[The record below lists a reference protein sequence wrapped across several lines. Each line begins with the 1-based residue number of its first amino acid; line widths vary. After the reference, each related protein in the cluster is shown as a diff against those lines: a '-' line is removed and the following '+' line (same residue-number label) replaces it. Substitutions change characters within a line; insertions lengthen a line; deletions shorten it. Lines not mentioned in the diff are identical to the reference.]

1 MKITWLGH
9 SGFRIEIADQVLL
22 IDPWLVGN
30 PAFPEDR
37 ASEATTGA
45 TAIFLTHG
53 HGDHAST
60 TLPVARDTDAMIYCI
75 HELSLILG
83 AEGAQV
89 TGFGKGG
96 TITLGEGTLGEG
108 EAAVRVTMVNA
119 VHSSSIDFKDGA
131 PACAGDPA
139 GFMISGEGHTI
150 YVSGDTDLMADMAWF
165 ADLHQ
170 PDIGILCAGGHY
182 TMDMTRAAYAC
193 QKFFDFKTVIPCH
206 WGTFPLLAQSC
217 DPLVY
222 ALDEGVV
229 KVPEVLVAIEI

>member
-9 SGFRIEIADQVLL
+9 SGFRIEISDQTLL
-22 IDPWLVGN
+22 IDPWLAGN
-30 PAFPEDR
+30 PAFPEGR
-37 ASEATTGA
+37 EKEATEGA

-60 TLPVARDTDAMIYCI
+60 TIPVAQETDAMIYCI

-96 TITLGEGTLGEG
+96 TITLGEGD
-108 EAAVRVTMVNA
+108 EAVTVTMVNA

-131 PACAGDPA
+131 PQYAGDPA

-150 YVSGDTDLMADMAWF
+150 YVSGDTDIMADMEWF
-165 ADLHQ
+165 ADLHE

-182 TMDMTRAAYAC
+182 TMDMKRAAYVC

-206 WGTFPLLAQSC
+206 WGSFPLLAQSC
-217 DPLVY
+217 DELVF
-222 ALDEGVV
+222 ALKDGVV
-229 KVPEVLVAIEI
+229 KVPEVLTPIEI

>member
-22 IDPWLVGN
+22 IDPWLAGN
-30 PAFPEDR
+30 PSFPEER
-37 ASEATTGA
+37 AAEATTGA

-60 TLPVARDTDAMIYCI
+60 TIPVGKDTGAMIYCI

-83 AEGAQV
+83 AEGADV

-96 TITLGEGTLGEG
+96 TITLGEGTLGKDD
-108 EAAVRVTMVNA
+108 AAVRVTMVNA

-131 PACAGDPA
+131 PAYAGDPA

-150 YVSGDTDLMADMAWF
+150 YVSGDTDIMADMAWF

-182 TMDMTRAAYAC
+182 TMDMARAAYVC
-193 QKFFDFKTVIPCH
+193 QKFFEFKTVIPCH

-222 ALDEGVV
+222 ALEDGVV
-229 KVPEVLVAIEI
+229 KVPEVLAAIEI